1 MNTKLFGIVAVLAVL
16 MSVSALADVTVH
28 GLVKEADGATDAV
41 GVEVTVE
48 CDNGEDVSSDSDE
61 TDVNGEYAVTFT
73 DEECGLGSTVVAS
86 VPGDEEQREVT
97 SDDLLF
103 EDLFLVD
110 INLSIPEFSA
120 IAASAAFA
128 GAGLGYLALRRRK

>member
-86 VPGDEEQREVT
+86 VPGR
-97 SDDLLF
+97 
-103 EDLFLVD
+103 
-110 INLSIPEFSA
+110 
-120 IAASAAFA
+120 
-128 GAGLGYLALRRRK
+128 